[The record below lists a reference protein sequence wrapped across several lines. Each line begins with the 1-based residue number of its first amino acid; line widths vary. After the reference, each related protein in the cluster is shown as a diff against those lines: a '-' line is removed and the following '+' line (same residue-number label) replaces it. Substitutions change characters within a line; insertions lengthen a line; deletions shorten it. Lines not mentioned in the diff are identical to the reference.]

1 MSNLQ
6 QSEFNYVVLG
16 LQVVVELGLSHKS
29 PKKGIDNF
37 ISKQAGAG
45 VMPSSGLVKS
55 WSLDEV

>member
-45 VMPSSGLVKS
+45 VVPSSG
-55 WSLDEV
+55 